1 MLKHLTLIASAFL
14 VSLVSVAQLSE
25 YRSASNPYYWKNRKP
40 FDGYWQQDVHYTI
53 KVTLF
58 DSLDIVG
65 GKEELVYYNNSPDT
79 LKEVYFHLYQNAF
92 LKGGYLEQLNLA
104 NNFHQKFGK
113 YEAVGKGTE
122 IESVIV
128 KRIIAAL
135 VDFST

>member
-104 NNFHQKFGK
+104 SEMLLIH
-113 YEAVGKGTE
+113 
-122 IESVIV
+122 
-128 KRIIAAL
+128 
-135 VDFST
+135 